1 MEIRREIA
9 PASQWTSDALIFFVF
24 ENKMLTLGLR
34 NYLEKSAPN
43 LLGSGAL
50 NDIQGGLGRV
60 ALLHTGEGAGSP
72 RILAAGLGKPEELD
86 SEKLRQ
92 AVAAAAAQVRSLK
105 LSTAGLPV
113 DVLDGLGL
121 DAPAALEEC
130 LASFNLSLYRYD
142 SLKTEPPPEAA
153 YPSILKVLSESE
165 LSVEEDLAVS
175 RACAQIAGVVC
186 ARDMINTPANL
197 ATPAY
202 LADQISNIAA
212 HYGFQ
217 CEIYDAGAISEMGMG
232 CFESVFKGA
241 GNEARLVVVDTAP
254 RSGEPPVA
262 LVGKGVTFDTGG
274 VCLKP
279 PLKMH
284 EMKADMGGAAA
295 VAGVL
300 EAVGCM
306 PAGPR
311 VLAVIP
317 LAENMPGSKAT
328 RPGDVARSL
337 SGKTVEIINTDA
349 EGRLLLCDAIT
360 YAGRFAPRAII
371 DMATLTGACVVAL
384 GPKVAGMFCNN
395 EELSRQVRE
404 AGDAA
409 GEPFW
414 PMPLCDLYAKA
425 LESDAAD
432 LKNVGPREGGAIHAA
447 MFLKQFV
454 PENTPWA
461 HLDIAGPAW
470 AEEAYQH
477 VTKGGAGFGVRTLF
491 RLLQNF

>member
-1 MEIRREIA
+1 MEIRRKIA
-9 PASQWTSDALIFFVF
+9 PASQWATDALIFFVF
-24 ENKMLTLGLR
+24 ENKELTPGLGE
-34 NYLEKSAPN
+34 YLGKNAPA

-50 NDIQGGLGRV
+50 ADVKGQLGRV

-72 RILAAGLGKPEELD
+72 RILAAGLGKPEETD
-86 SEKLRQ
+86 AEKLRQ
-92 AVAAAAAQVRSLK
+92 AVAAAAAQARSLE
-105 LSTAGLPV
+105 LPAVGLPV
-113 DVLDGLGL
+113 SALSGLGL
-121 DAPAALEEC
+121 DAPAALEES
-130 LASFNLSLYRYD
+130 LAGFSLSLYRYD
-142 SLKTEPPPEAA
+142 ALKTEPAPEAA
-153 YPSILKVLSESE
+153 YPSVLEVLAESE
-165 LSVEEDLAVS
+165 LSEDENLAVS
-175 RACAQIAGVVC
+175 KACAQIAGVVR

-202 LADQISNIAA
+202 LADQLRQIADT
-212 HYGFQ
+212 YGFQ
-217 CEIYDAGAISEMGMG
+217 CDTYGAEAISEMGMG

-254 RSGEPPVA
+254 NSKEAPVA

-274 VCLKP
+274 ICLKP

-300 EAVGCM
+300 EASGM
-306 PAGPR
+306 LPPGPR
-311 VLAVIP
+311 ILAVIP
-317 LAENMPGSKAT
+317 LAENMPGSTAT
-328 RPGDVARSL
+328 RPGDVATSL

-360 YAGRFAPRAII
+360 YAGKFAPRAIV
-371 DMATLTGACVVAL
+371 DLATLTGACVVAL
-384 GPKVAGMFCNN
+384 GPKVAGLFCNDDA
-395 EELSRQVRE
+395 LSRRVLE
-404 AGDAA
+404 AGERV

-414 PMPLCDLYAKA
+414 PMPLWDLYAKA

-432 LKNVGPREGGAIHAA
+432 LKNVGPREGGAVHAA
-447 MFLKQFV
+447 VFLKQFV
-454 PENTPWA
+454 PKDTPWA

-470 AEEAYQH
+470 ADEAYQH

-491 RLLQNF
+491 SLLRSW